1 MSDNPKNQYAMTDDE
16 YLDEAAK
23 VESLLT
29 ITDLLGR
36 PWWPTELPGVP
47 V

>member
-1 MSDNPKNQYAMTDDE
+1 MSDNSKEQYAMTDAE
-16 YLDEAAK
+16 HLDEAAK

-29 ITDLLGR
+29 ITDPLGR